1 MLINHLPEY
10 SNPTLRFT
18 VGFPAGTGE
27 GPLVYKTERKE
38 ADQNT
43 FWASLLP
50 LFDNFGLFALERA
63 VDGLDGVLVVGG
75 VEHIDG
81 VLIAT
86 GGYAD
91 NDMTVVVGDL

>member
-18 VGFPAGTGE
+18 VGFPAGTEE

-38 ADQNT
+38 AGQKS
-43 FWASLLP
+43 FLASLLP
-50 LFDNFGLFALERA
+50 FQQFGLFALERA

-86 GGYAD
+86 GGYTD
-91 NDMTVVVGDL
+91 NDMAVVAGDL